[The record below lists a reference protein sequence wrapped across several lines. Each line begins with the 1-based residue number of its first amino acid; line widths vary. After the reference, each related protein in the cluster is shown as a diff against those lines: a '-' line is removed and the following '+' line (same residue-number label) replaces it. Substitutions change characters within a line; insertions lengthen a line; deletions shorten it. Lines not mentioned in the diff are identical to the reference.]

1 MAKRLT
7 IQIVKIRKA
16 IANYMYSEGCD
27 CCEGSSH
34 DSEKDILA
42 KMENRSKRRELMS
55 QLIEKGI
62 TDGTITQEDAQM
74 LLHKRR

>member
-42 KMENRSKRRELMS
+42 KMLNVPKYDDGSGYDFGKFRDKEKRS
-55 QLIEKGI
+55 
-62 TDGTITQEDAQM
+62 
-74 LLHKRR
+74 